1 MKTLQLQSCVDDEG
15 YIECALFE
23 VEIADPGADEVLIE
37 VEAAPINPSDLG
49 LMFFFADTDTAEAC
63 ERNGYPAV
71 RVPLPPALYKA
82 MAARQGLWLP
92 AGNEGAGKVIAA
104 GESDGAQALLGKRV
118 GAFGGEFF
126 AHYRS
131 VPAMQCLPLNDDV
144 SAEEGASCF
153 VNPMTAL
160 GFVETAKLEGH
171 KAIVHAAAASNLGQM
186 LNRICLEDGIPLV
199 NIVRSDEQVALL
211 KHQGADM
218 VINASDTD
226 FSAQLRAALESTGA
240 TVAFDPIGGGPLS
253 NSILSAM
260 EAAAQK
266 RMPVWSRYGSEEFKQ
281 VYIYGMLDPSPTT
294 LTRGYGFAWSV
305 GGWLLTPFLQRAGL
319 ERLGAMRHRVQQGL
333 KSTFASHYS
342 HRTSLEGA
350 LAVEAVKLYGK
361 KATAQKTLIEPRAAL

>member
-1 MKTLQLQSCVDDEG
+1 
-15 YIECALFE
+15 
-23 VEIADPGADEVLIE
+23 
-37 VEAAPINPSDLG
+37 
-49 LMFFFADTDTAEAC
+49 
-63 ERNGYPAV
+63 
-71 RVPLPPALYKA
+71 
-82 MAARQGLWLP
+82 
-92 AGNEGAGKVIAA
+92 
-104 GESDGAQALLGKRV
+104 
-118 GAFGGEFF
+118 
-126 AHYRS
+126 
-131 VPAMQCLPLNDDV
+131 MQCLPLNDDV

>member
-23 VEIADPGADEVLIE
+23 VEIADPGADEVLVE
-37 VEAAPINPSDLG
+37 VEAAPITPSDLG
-49 LMFFFADTDTAEAC
+49 LMFGIADTDTAEAC

-218 VINASDTD
+218 VVNASDTD

>member
-49 LMFFFADTDTAEAC
+49 LMFGIADTDTAEAC

-160 GFVETAKLEGH
+160 GFVETAQLEGH

>member
-49 LMFFFADTDTAEAC
+49 LMFGIADTDTAEAC

-305 GGWLLTPFLQRAGL
+305 GCWLLTPFLQRAGL

>member
-49 LMFFFADTDTAEAC
+49 LMFGIADTDTAEAC

-294 LTRGYGFAWSV
+294 LTLGYGFAWSV

>member
-49 LMFFFADTDTAEAC
+49 LMFGIADTDTAEAC

>member
-49 LMFFFADTDTAEAC
+49 LMFGIADTDTAEAC

-218 VINASDTD
+218 VVNASDTD

>member
-49 LMFFFADTDTAEAC
+49 LMFGIADTDTAEAC

-82 MAARQGLWLP
+82 MDARQGLWLP